1 MSRNSYQS
9 EDPSTG
15 CARWMRD
22 KDAGSVR
29 GGATGATED
38 AVSRRRARSAG
49 GVLRSGT
56 SSIIVV
62 KLGGAVARDAISY
75 PLALADQGHAV
86 CIVHGAGPQI
96 SLEMARRG
104 IEVSFVHGRRVT
116 TPEALEAVREAL
128 ARVNDE
134 LVQAVGERAVGLM
147 GDEIGLAAEQVPELG
162 LVGNPL
168 PSSPAPVLEALAA
181 GRIPVIAPLAGGPLN
196 VNADEAAAML
206 AVGIEAERIHF
217 VTDVPGLLIGDV
229 VVASIHAH
237 EAEQLLSSGK
247 LHGGIIPK
255 LRAAVHAARQG
266 VIAEIGETAVIA

>member
-1 MSRNSYQS
+1 MSR
-9 EDPSTG
+9 
-15 CARWMRD
+15 
-22 KDAGSVR
+22 
-29 GGATGATED
+29 
-38 AVSRRRARSAG
+38 
-49 GVLRSGT
+49 
-56 SSIIVV
+56 IVV

-75 PLALADQGHAV
+75 PIALADQGHAV

-116 TPEALEAVREAL
+116 TPEALEVVREAL
-128 ARVNDE
+128 ARVNAE

-147 GDEIGLAAEQVPELG
+147 GDEIGLEAEQVSELG

-168 PSSPAPVLEALAA
+168 PSSPAPVIEALAA
-181 GRIPVIAPLAGGPLN
+181 GRVPVIAPLARGPLN

-217 VTDVPGLLIGDV
+217 VTDVPGLLMGDE
-229 VVASIHAH
+229 VVASIHAL
-237 EAEQLLSSGK
+237 EAELLLESGELK
-247 LHGGIIPK
+247 GGIIPK